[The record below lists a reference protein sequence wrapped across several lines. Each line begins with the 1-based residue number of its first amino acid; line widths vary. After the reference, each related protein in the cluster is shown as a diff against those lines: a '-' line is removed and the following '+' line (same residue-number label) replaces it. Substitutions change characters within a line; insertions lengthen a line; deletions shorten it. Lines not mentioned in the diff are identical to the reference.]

1 MSETARTI
9 DSDVIAR
16 PTAHKPQRLL
26 SLDVLRGLTI
36 AFMILVNSQ
45 TGPGPFQPLTHA
57 RWNGFTPTDLVFPT
71 FLFLV
76 GISTVLSIA
85 AREAK
90 GEGRKTLF
98 FHALRRALVLF
109 VFGFV
114 VNNFPFFHLATAR
127 YYGVL
132 PRIAICYFLVATMYL
147 VSRGWKDKV
156 AIALA
161 CLLGYWVLMRYFP
174 VPGFGVPTRDIP
186 INDMNANLAAWLDRR
201 IFSAA
206 HLYEKVRDPEGLLST
221 IPALA
226 TALMGV
232 LTAIWLRTRRAT
244 EQKAVGIAMAGAVCV
259 CAGSL
264 WNIVF
269 PINKKLWT
277 SSFTLFAGGWSLL
290 LLALAIY
297 IVDIKRVGRADV
309 SRADAPE
316 HPTVYKPLLVFG
328 TNSILAYMVSEL
340 GDSILHNIH
349 PSPGDTLK
357 KYLFRCVYAVIPH
370 TGIAS
375 LTYSFLFMAICWAIV
390 YPFYR
395 KRIFLK
401 I

>member
-9 DSDVIAR
+9 DSDIVAQ
-16 PTAHKPQRLL
+16 TQHHKPRRLL

-36 AFMILVNSQ
+36 AFMIIVNNQ
-45 TGPGPFQPLTHA
+45 TGPAPFHPLTHA

-85 AREAK
+85 AREGK
-90 GEGRKTLF
+90 GASRKTLF
-98 FHALRRALVLF
+98 FHALRRAAVLF

-114 VNNFPFFHLATAR
+114 VNNFPFFHLSTAR

-132 PRIAICYFLVATMYL
+132 PRIAICYIVVATLYL
-147 VSRGWKDKV
+147 VSRGWKDKA
-156 AIALA
+156 AIAIA
-161 CLLGYWVLMRYFP
+161 CLIGYWILMRYFP

-186 INDMNANLAAWLDRR
+186 INDMNANLTAWLDRH

-221 IPALA
+221 IPAVA

-244 EQKAVGIAMAGAVCV
+244 EQKSVAIAIAGAICV
-259 CAGSL
+259 CAGTL
-264 WNIVF
+264 WNITF

-297 IVDIKRVGRADV
+297 LVDIKRFGRAEI

-316 HPTVYKPLLVFG
+316 HPTVYKPLLVLG

-357 KYLFRCVYAVIPH
+357 KLLFRSIYAVIPH
-370 TGIAS
+370 AGLAA
-375 LTYSFLFMAICWAIV
+375 LTYSILFVGVCWLIV

>member
-9 DSDVIAR
+9 DSDIVAK
-16 PTAHKPQRLL
+16 PTAIKPQRLL

-36 AFMILVNSQ
+36 GFMILVNNQ
-45 TGPGPFQPLTHA
+45 TGPRPFHPLTHA
-57 RWNGFTPTDLVFPT
+57 QWNGFTPTDLVFPT

-85 AREAK
+85 AREAR
-90 GEGRKTLF
+90 GEARGTLF
-98 FHALRRALVLF
+98 MHALRRAVLLF

-114 VNNFPFFHLATAR
+114 VNNFPFFHLYKAR

-132 PRIAICYFLVATMYL
+132 PRIAICYIVVAGLYL

-156 AIALA
+156 AIAVA
-161 CLLGYWVLMRYFP
+161 CLVGYWALMRFVP
-174 VPGFGVPTRDIP
+174 VPGAGVPTHEIP
-186 INDMNANLAAWLDRR
+186 INDMTQNLTAWLDRQ
-201 IFSAA
+201 IFAPQ
-206 HLYEKVRDPEGLLST
+206 HLYERVRDPEGLLST
-221 IPALA
+221 IPAIA
-226 TALMGV
+226 TTIMGL
-232 LTAIWLRTRRAT
+232 LTAIWLRTKRLT
-244 EQKAVGIAMAGAVCV
+244 EQKAVGIAMAGALCV
-259 CAGSL
+259 CAGAV
-264 WNIVF
+264 WNPWF

-297 IVDIKRVGRADV
+297 LIDIKRIGRADV

-316 HPTVYKPLLVFG
+316 HPTVWKPLLVFG

-340 GDSILHNIH
+340 LDSVLHNTH
-349 PSPGDTLK
+349 PYPPESTKRFLARH
-357 KYLFRCVYAVIPH
+357 LLNAIPH
-370 TGIAS
+370 PGWMS
-375 LTYSFLFMAICWAIV
+375 VVYSVGFVLICWLIV